1 MQNER
6 RPKILYIAGA
16 GRSGSTL
23 LGALFGSIPSYC
35 DVGEIHYLLDRGLQC
50 NQLCA
55 CRIPMRECQFWKSI
69 FSSELSQ
76 VDNAEI
82 AKLLDLRNSL
92 SRFRHLPLHTLNIS
106 SEFRAKSHRYGNFLS
121 RLYSAIQM
129 HTGSKV
135 IIDSSKRVHGHVLS
149 NIPNID
155 LYTVHLIRDS
165 RASAYSWTRQKAYEP
180 IAGTTSYMP
189 TFSPITSSA
198 HWMLDNLSA
207 ELLKRK
213 IQYYLLVRY
222 EDFVTNPQDWVKKI
236 LTFIGEAPDTL
247 PFVGDRSVRLTSTH
261 SVSGNPSR
269 FKNGTVQIK
278 EDSEWKTGLNQKDRA
293 STTFL
298 TWPLLKRYRYL

>member
-1 MQNER
+1 
-6 RPKILYIAGA
+6 
-16 GRSGSTL
+16 
-23 LGALFGSIPSYC
+23 
-35 DVGEIHYLLDRGLQC
+35 
-50 NQLCA
+50 
-55 CRIPMRECQFWKSI
+55 
-69 FSSELSQ
+69 
-76 VDNAEI
+76 
-82 AKLLDLRNSL
+82 
-92 SRFRHLPLHTLNIS
+92 
-106 SEFRAKSHRYGNFLS
+106 
-121 RLYSAIQM
+121 
-129 HTGSKV
+129 
-135 IIDSSKRVHGHVLS
+135 
-149 NIPNID
+149 
-155 LYTVHLIRDS
+155 
-165 RASAYSWTRQKAYEP
+165 
-180 IAGTTSYMP
+180 
-189 TFSPITSSA
+189 
-198 HWMLDNLSA
+198 MLDNLSA